1 MSNEEKAENA
11 YENMQAL
18 CEEMNRLM
26 SELSPERLPKVV
38 YEVSPG
44 GYSRRVLPLIR
55 ELNDCV
61 RTYRREV
68 LNELFQSQ
76 SIPRAEM
83 AELSGVSQ
91 ATLSRWAREVG
102 AVRGRQ

>member
-1 MSNEEKAENA
+1 MSSEEKAENA
-11 YENMQAL
+11 YESVQ
-18 CEEMNRLM
+18 RLRAEIDRLIE
-26 SELSPERLPKVV
+26 ELSPEKLPKIV

-44 GYSRRVLPLIR
+44 GYSRRILPLIK

-61 RTYRREV
+61 RAYRREV

-76 SIPRAEM
+76 SIPRVEM

>member
-1 MSNEEKAENA
+1 MSSEEKAENA
-11 YENMQAL
+11 YKNTQELRA
-18 CEEMNRLM
+18 EIGRLM
-26 SELSPERLPKVV
+26 EELSPEKLPKIV

-44 GYSRRVLPLIR
+44 GYSRRVLPLIK

-61 RTYRREV
+61 RAYRREV

-76 SIPRAEM
+76 SIPRVEM

-91 ATLSRWAREVG
+91 ATLSHWAREVG

>member
-1 MSNEEKAENA
+1 MSSEEKAENA
-11 YENMQAL
+11 YESVQ
-18 CEEMNRLM
+18 RLRAEIDRLIE
-26 SELSPERLPKVV
+26 ELSPEKLPKIV

-44 GYSRRVLPLIR
+44 GYSRRILPLIK

-61 RTYRREV
+61 RAYRREV

-76 SIPRAEM
+76 SIPRVEM
-83 AELSGVSQ
+83 AELSGVSH

>member
-1 MSNEEKAENA
+1 MSSEEKAENA
-11 YENMQAL
+11 YESVQEL
-18 CEEMNRLM
+18 RVEIDRLM
-26 SELSPERLPKVV
+26 EELSPEKLPKIV

-44 GYSRRVLPLIR
+44 GYSRRVLHLIR

-76 SIPRAEM
+76 SIPRVEM
-83 AELSGVSQ
+83 AELSGVSH